1 MNKKFLSAILFGA
14 LMVTSTGTFV
24 SCKDYDDDIKDLQ
37 GQIDANKAGIEELKK
52 LIGEGDYVTNVAKDG
67 DNIVVSFKN
76 AGNKTI
82 ELKDEV
88 GSICKVENGELYIDN
103 KATGIKVSAD
113 APVTEFKPAVKV
125 EDGKWAVLQEDGTYK
140 TTGIPASG
148 VTVAGSQTD
157 GFTLTIYDKDGKA
170 TEVKLPTATSRITGL
185 SLGDNR
191 TLTLAA
197 ATSWNL
203 AQDKN
208 VITKASDWK
217 GPKTLPNAGDVVYS
231 NVAEAPIDL
240 RINPVDIDATGI
252 TFTLTNSK
260 NETLNYVELTAKEY
274 KEYQT
279 VSVQSKAAYGNGLY
293 SLVLDNFVVAK
304 ANADDFAEELEAI
317 EIKGEAAGAAAESE
331 STKTY
336 KGYAVN
342 ANSSYRTAYQ
352 VVVNTGE
359 AEKLTKYN
367 INADE
372 AKDLGAETAGE
383 FTEIEVGKAY
393 EVTFD
398 KPAALYDM
406 FFDVKDTYK
415 NAFGVTWDNAT
426 HKFTVGKNPDEASL
440 QGEFPM
446 DIYTVD
452 NTGKTQKTSVKIS
465 LSTVIAPTKDYQ
477 LITKNIAD
485 KDNYF
490 NIDLALMKSNLGA
503 KLQTWALN
511 ADISNTTYALY
522 GKYEEG
528 VLSDEVTVG
537 EGESATSVIAAD
549 DALFTPSILKESKKD
564 AAVAAAADEAN
575 YIRLTIN
582 NEKAE
587 AAGMKLNTTYY
598 VSITF
603 KDKTA
608 ATPSVL
614 NSIVV
619 PVKFVAPALSEA
631 FEIEPAF
638 QDKTT
643 NAINAYFYLGNG
655 IGSNGTVAE
664 KSVLLT
670 KYFKKYLDTTIAFKD
685 DDKLGED
692 EKASTEIA
700 IFKEKSKKESAD
712 TPSATASEGEDD
724 DETSS
729 EGKDE
734 FEYKAKT
741 ENVTFENIYVGLN
754 EEVTKSKTDKREY
767 GYGEALTVIASA
779 DDYEGWK
786 YTETAEKEYSFQI
799 KLMSPIYEGT
809 VSGVDGKPIEVN
821 RNDLKT
827 GASITSAMIKGYD
840 YTNKT
845 TNAYN
850 VVPDAVGENG
860 ALAWADPQIE
870 KVEAKESENDKPALL
885 TEVKMT
891 AATGATADKHG
902 KIVVKGESTTGE
914 SNPKLT
920 VTVTD
925 IWGYV
930 KACDVTLTLK

>member
-14 LMVTSTGTFV
+14 LMVSSTGTFV

-82 ELKDEV
+82 GLKDEV

-148 VTVAGSQTD
+148 VTVTGSQTD

-185 SLGDNR
+185 SLGENKI
-191 TLTLAA
+191 LTLAA
-197 ATSWNL
+197 ATPWNL
-203 AQDKN
+203 EQKEN

-231 NVAEAPIDL
+231 NVAEYPIDL

-274 KEYQT
+274 KKYQT
-279 VSVQSKAAYGNGLY
+279 VYAESKAAYGNGLY
-293 SLVLDNFVVAK
+293 TLVLDNFVVAK
-304 ANADDFAEELEAI
+304 ANADDFAEELKAI
-317 EIKGEAAGAAAESE
+317 EVKDGDDTEYI
-331 STKTY
+331 
-336 KGYAVN
+336 GYAVN
-342 ANSSYRTAYQ
+342 ANSSYRTAYE

-359 AEKLTKYN
+359 AEGLTKYN
-367 INADE
+367 INAE
-372 AKDLGAETAGE
+372 ADKDLGAKTAGE
-383 FTEIEVGKAY
+383 FTGIEVGKAY
-393 EVTFD
+393 KVTFD

-465 LSTVIAPTKDYQ
+465 LSTVIAPIKDYQ

-511 ADISNTTYALY
+511 ADISKTTYALY
-522 GKYEEG
+522 KKYEDG
-528 VLSDEVTVG
+528 GLSDEVTVG
-537 EGESATSVIAAD
+537 EEESATSVIAAD
-549 DALFTPSILKESKKD
+549 EALFTPSILKESKKD

-575 YIRLTIN
+575 YIRLIIDN
-582 NEKAE
+582 GKAKD
-587 AAGMKLNTTYY
+587 AGMKLNTTYY

-603 KDKTA
+603 QDKNS
-608 ATPSVL
+608 SVL

-655 IGSNGTVAE
+655 IGSNGKVAE

-670 KYFKKYLDTTIAFKD
+670 KYFKKYLNTTIAFKD

-712 TPSATASEGEDD
+712 TPSATASEGDND

-734 FEYKAKT
+734 FEYKEKT

-779 DDYEGWK
+779 DYYEGWK

-850 VVPDAVGENG
+850 VVPDAAGENG

-891 AATGATADKHG
+891 AATGATTDKHG

>member
-148 VTVAGSQTD
+148 VTVTGSQTD

-197 ATSWNL
+197 ATPWNL

-231 NVAEAPIDL
+231 NVAECPIDL

-279 VSVQSKAAYGNGLY
+279 VSVQPKAAYGNGLY

-317 EIKGEAAGAAAESE
+317 EIKGEVAEGSE
-331 STKTY
+331 STKNY

-352 VVVNTGE
+352 VVVNTGD
-359 AEKLTKYN
+359 AEGLSKYN
-367 INADE
+367 INAE
-372 AKDLGAETAGE
+372 ADKDLGAETAGE
-383 FTEIEVGKAY
+383 FTGIEVGKAY

-511 ADISNTTYALY
+511 ADINNTTYALY
-522 GKYEEG
+522 GKNEEG
-528 VLSDEVTVG
+528 VLRDEV
-537 EGESATSVIAAD
+537 SSVIAAD

-564 AAVAAAADEAN
+564 AAVADAADEAN
-575 YIRLTIN
+575 YIRLTIDN
-582 NEKAE
+582 GKAKD
-587 AAGMKLNTTYY
+587 AGMKLNTTYY

-603 KDKTA
+603 KDKTS
-608 ATPSVL
+608 SVL

-655 IGSNGTVAE
+655 IGSNGKVAE

-670 KYFKKYLDTTIAFKD
+670 KYFKKYLDTAIDFKD
-685 DDKLGED
+685 DDQLGADKKSSKAIAKFKKVSETTVAEETTDED
-692 EKASTEIA
+692 EEAKEPSTSYE
-700 IFKEKSKKESAD
+700 EV
-712 TPSATASEGEDD
+712 
-724 DETSS
+724 TSN
-729 EGKDE
+729 
-734 FEYKAKT
+734 A
-741 ENVTFENIYVGLN
+741 TFENIYVGLN
-754 EEVTKSKTDKREY
+754 EKVTKSKTDMREY

-779 DDYEGWK
+779 DDYEGWE

>member
-148 VTVAGSQTD
+148 VTVTGSQTD

-197 ATSWNL
+197 ATPWNL

-217 GPKTLPNAGDVVYS
+217 GPKTLPNAGDVVYF

-240 RINPVDIDATGI
+240 RIDPVDIDATGI

-317 EIKGEAAGAAAESE
+317 EIQGEAAGAAAESE

-511 ADISNTTYALY
+511 ADISNTTYALC

-528 VLSDEVTVG
+528 VLDDEVTVG
-537 EGESATSVIAAD
+537 EGKSVTSVIAAD
-549 DALFTPSILKESKKD
+549 EALFTPSILKESKKD

-603 KDKTA
+603 KDNTL
-608 ATPSVL
+608 SVL
-614 NSIVV
+614 NRIVV

-655 IGSNGTVAE
+655 IGSNGKVAE

-670 KYFKKYLDTTIAFKD
+670 KYFKKYLDTAIDFKD
-685 DDKLGED
+685 DDQLGADKKSSKAIAKFKKVSETTVAEETTDED
-692 EKASTEIA
+692 EEAKEPSTSYE
-700 IFKEKSKKESAD
+700 EV
-712 TPSATASEGEDD
+712 
-724 DETSS
+724 TSN
-729 EGKDE
+729 
-734 FEYKAKT
+734 A
-741 ENVTFENIYVGLN
+741 TFENIYVGLN
-754 EEVTKSKTDKREY
+754 EEVTKSDTDKREY

-840 YTNKT
+840 YTKKA
-845 TNAYN
+845 TNVYN

>member
-148 VTVAGSQTD
+148 VTVTGSQTD

-185 SLGDNR
+185 SLGVNKI
-191 TLTLAA
+191 LTLAA
-197 ATSWNL
+197 ATPWNL
-203 AQDKN
+203 EQNKN

-231 NVAEAPIDL
+231 NVAKDPIDL

-274 KEYQT
+274 KEEYQT
-279 VSVQSKAAYGNGLY
+279 VPQTVQSKAAYGNGLY
-293 SLVLDNFVVAK
+293 TLVLDNFVVAK
-304 ANADDFAEELEAI
+304 ANAGDFKEELEAI
-317 EIKGEAAGAAAESE
+317 EVKDGED
-331 STKTY
+331 TKY
-336 KGYAVN
+336 IGYAVN
-342 ANSSYRTAYQ
+342 ANSSYRTAYK

-359 AEKLTKYN
+359 AEGLAKYN
-367 INADE
+367 INADVD
-372 AKDLGAETAGE
+372 KDLGAETAEE
-383 FTEIEVGKAY
+383 FTGIEVGKAY

-398 KPAALYDM
+398 NPAALYDM

-511 ADISNTTYALY
+511 ADINETTYALY
-522 GKYEEG
+522 EKYEDG
-528 VLSDEVTVG
+528 VLSGEV
-537 EGESATSVIAAD
+537 SSVIAD
-549 DALFTPSILKESKKD
+549 KALFTPSILKESKKD

-575 YIRLTIN
+575 YIRLTIDN
-582 NEKAE
+582 GKAKN
-587 AAGMKLNTTYY
+587 AGMKLNTTYY

-603 KDKTA
+603 QDKNL
-608 ATPSVL
+608 SVL

-655 IGSNGTVAE
+655 IGSNGKVAE

-670 KYFKKYLDTTIAFKD
+670 KYFKKYLDTTIDFKD
-685 DDKLGED
+685 DDQLGADKKSSKAIAKFKKVSETTVAEETTDED
-692 EKASTEIA
+692 EEAKEPSTSYE
-700 IFKEKSKKESAD
+700 EV
-712 TPSATASEGEDD
+712 
-724 DETSS
+724 TSN
-729 EGKDE
+729 
-734 FEYKAKT
+734 A
-741 ENVTFENIYVGLN
+741 TFENIYVGLN
-754 EEVTKSKTDKREY
+754 EKVTKSKTDMREY

-821 RNDLKT
+821 SNDMKT

>member
-14 LMVTSTGTFV
+14 LMVSSTGTFV

-148 VTVAGSQTD
+148 VTVTGSQTD

-185 SLGDNR
+185 SLGENK

-197 ATSWNL
+197 ATPWNL
-203 AQDKN
+203 AQDEN

-231 NVAEAPIDL
+231 NVAGASIDL

-304 ANADDFAEELEAI
+304 ANADDFAKELEAI
-317 EIKGEAAGAAAESE
+317 EIKGEAAGAADGGEN
-331 STKTY
+331 TKNY

-352 VVVNTGE
+352 VVVNTGD
-359 AEKLTKYN
+359 AEELSKYN

-511 ADISNTTYALY
+511 ADISKTAYELY
-522 GKYEEG
+522 EKYEEG
-528 VLSDEVTVG
+528 VLDDEVTVG
-537 EGESATSVIAAD
+537 EGENVTSVIAAKE
-549 DALFTPSILKESKKD
+549 ALFTPSILKESKKD

-575 YIRLTIN
+575 YIRLTID

-587 AAGMKLNTTYY
+587 EVGMKLNTTYY
-598 VSITF
+598 VRITF

-608 ATPSVL
+608 STPSVL
-614 NSIVV
+614 NRIVV

-655 IGSNGTVAE
+655 IGSNGKVAE

-670 KYFKKYLDTTIAFKD
+670 KYFKKYLDTDIDFKD
-685 DDKLGED
+685 DDQLGADKKSSKAIAKFKKVSETTVAEETTDED
-692 EKASTEIA
+692 EEAKEPSTSYE
-700 IFKEKSKKESAD
+700 EV
-712 TPSATASEGEDD
+712 
-724 DETSS
+724 TS
-729 EGKDE
+729 
-734 FEYKAKT
+734 
-741 ENVTFENIYVGLN
+741 NVTFENIYVGLN
-754 EEVTKSKTDKREY
+754 EEVTKSDTDKREY

-840 YTNKT
+840 YTKKA
-845 TNAYN
+845 TNVYN
-850 VVPDAVGENG
+850 VVPDAVGKDG

>member
-14 LMVTSTGTFV
+14 LMVSSTGTFV

-148 VTVAGSQTD
+148 VTVTGSQTD

-197 ATSWNL
+197 ATPWNL

-240 RINPVDIDATGI
+240 RIDPVDIDATGI

-317 EIKGEAAGAAAESE
+317 EITDEAAGAAAESE

-452 NTGKTQKTSVKIS
+452 NAGKTQKTSVKIS

-511 ADISNTTYALY
+511 ADISETTYALY
-522 GKYEEG
+522 EKYEDG
-528 VLSDEVTVG
+528 VLNDEVTVG

-549 DALFTPSILKESKKD
+549 EALFTPSILKESKKD

-575 YIRLTIN
+575 YIRLTIDN
-582 NEKAE
+582 RKAKN
-587 AAGMKLNTTYY
+587 AGMKLNTTYY

-603 KDKTA
+603 KDN
-608 ATPSVL
+608 TPSVL
-614 NSIVV
+614 NRIVV

-655 IGSNGTVAE
+655 IGSNGKVAE

-670 KYFKKYLDTTIAFKD
+670 KYFKKYLNTAIDFKD
-685 DDKLGED
+685 DDQLGADKKSSKAIAKFKKVSETTVAEETTDED
-692 EKASTEIA
+692 EEAKEPST
-700 IFKEKSKKESAD
+700 SY
-712 TPSATASEGEDD
+712 GEV
-724 DETSS
+724 TSN
-729 EGKDE
+729 
-734 FEYKAKT
+734 A
-741 ENVTFENIYVGLN
+741 TFENIYVGLN
-754 EEVTKSKTDKREY
+754 EKVTKSETDKREY